1 MISEGSSKPSLE
13 TGEVGGASPFPKEG
27 VEGVSPRSETLV
39 ALDLETTGLN
49 PRSDRIIDVGAVK
62 FRGDEVIGEFRSL
75 VNPRS
80 KLSDFIV
87 SLTGISQSDVD
98 GAPDWNAVR
107 DGLQDFIGG
116 ARLVGHNVEFDVGFL
131 RSHRIRVEKLSYD
144 TEQMARVALPSGPEF
159 GLVRLAQRFGVVH
172 DDPHRALSDALASRD
187 LFLILLARF
196 EAMPVAALARMAALG
211 SRSDW
216 SVSELASNMV
226 AAGDG
231 TDAAVGRLGIDEK
244 ALSARLRLPGRTTSW
259 VESGDDDNAEYSD
272 EHVVQT
278 EMAFLPGGLVEET
291 MPSFEARDG
300 QREMAVAV
308 ARAIADKEKL
318 IVEAGTGIGKSLAYL
333 LPAALMVA
341 GRGGKA
347 VISTNTLNLQE
358 QLLNKDFGTVREIVK
373 RETGVELEA
382 AQLKGRSNYLCI
394 QRWQDAVSQPNHG
407 HSEARVLSQCLNW
420 LGDTDTGDRSE
431 LSLGWDSGIFSRISA
446 EGCPP
451 TTVGGG
457 YPCQGPPCFM
467 LKARSDAHYADVL
480 IVNHALL
487 ISDMAAENNILPP
500 HQVLVIDEAH
510 HLRDVATRH
519 LGFEI
524 RESQFMDDL
533 GALTRSDGMFP
544 RLVRL
549 ATARGGGEEILS
561 SVPDLQRRV
570 MEASDKATLEASR
583 IFEALR
589 DLTGAVTR
597 RERTREMRI
606 LGMTRITS
614 EWRRGVDEPWVML
627 HPALSAVVT
636 GLRTLLDLAG
646 TDGQPDAAVINVNA
660 LYERLRDVNYWLLG
674 LIEEPNENFVYW
686 SSVNQRRNMELQL
699 NGAPLDVS
707 AELRSGLFSQDRA
720 HILTGATISEAGSF
734 ERVQTTLGFDADET
748 LSIGSP
754 FDFKNAALILV
765 PEDIPQPNTPG
776 YNEAVTDAIH
786 DIALATHGR
795 TLALFTA
802 NSALN
807 NTRDVLFNRFKNG
820 ETQVFGQGRDGPAAR
835 VMQLLND
842 TENSVALGAM
852 SLWEGIDLQDASID
866 ALVMTRLP
874 FPVPRDP
881 IHEARSENLE
891 NPFNGYFVPEAVTKF
906 RQGFGRLIRSRNDL
920 GVFVVLDRRI
930 ISKGYGRL
938 FQKSIPRCTVRRVTL
953 GTISEYVEK
962 WLTEESV

>member
-1 MISEGSSKPSLE
+1 MISKNSQSSIPL
-13 TGEVGGASPFPKEG
+13 
-27 VEGVSPRSETLV
+27 SPRAETLV

-49 PRSDRIIDVGAVK
+49 PASDRIIDVGAAK
-62 FRGDEVIGEFRSL
+62 FRGDEKIGQFHSL

-80 KLSDFIV
+80 RLSDFIV
-87 SLTGISQSDVD
+87 SLTGISQQDVD
-98 GAPDWNAVR
+98 VAPDWNEVK
-107 DGLQDFIGG
+107 DELQDFIGD
-116 ARLVGHNVEFDVGFL
+116 ARLVGHNVEFDIGFL
-131 RSHRIRVEKLSYD
+131 RSHRIHVQNLGYD
-144 TEQMARVALPSGPEF
+144 TEQMARVALPGGPEF
-159 GLVRLAQRFGVVH
+159 GLVRLAQRFGVLH
-172 DDPHRALSDALASRD
+172 DAPHRALSDALASRD
-187 LFLILLARF
+187 VFLILLARF
-196 EAMPVAALARMAALG
+196 ETMPTATLTRIASLG
-211 SRSDW
+211 SRSNW
-216 SVSELASNMV
+216 SVSELAANMV

-231 TDAAVGRLGIDEK
+231 TDDVVGRLGIDEEL
-244 ALSARLRLPGRTTSW
+244 LSNRVRLPVRPANWGEGT
-259 VESGDDDNAEYSD
+259 VESDVDHSD

-278 EMAFLPGGLVEET
+278 EMAFLPGGLVEDT
-291 MPSFEARDG
+291 MPAFEPRDG

-308 ARAIADKEKL
+308 ARTIAGRQKM

-341 GRGGKA
+341 GQGGKA

-358 QLLNKDFGTVREIVK
+358 QLLNKDFGTIREIVK
-373 RETGVELEA
+373 RETGAELDA
-382 AQLKGRSNYLCI
+382 VQLKGRSNYLCV
-394 QRWQDAVSQPNHG
+394 QRWRDAVSQSNH
-407 HSEARVLSQCLNW
+407 SQAEARVLSQCLNW
-420 LGDTDTGDRSE
+420 LGHTETGDRSE
-431 LSLGWDSGIFSRISA
+431 LSLGWDTGIFSQLSA

-451 TTVGGG
+451 NLSGGG

-467 LKARSDAHYADVL
+467 LKARSDAQQADVL

-487 ISDMAAENNILPP
+487 ISDMTAENNILPP

-524 RESQFMDDL
+524 RETQFMDDL
-533 GALTRSDGMFP
+533 AALTRTDGMFP
-544 RLVRL
+544 RLIRL
-549 ATARGGGEEILS
+549 ATMRGGGEEVLS
-561 SVPDLQRRV
+561 SVPDLQRRIV
-570 MEASDKATLEASR
+570 ESADKATLESSR
-583 IFEALR
+583 MFEALR
-589 DLTGAVTR
+589 DFTGYVTQ

-627 HPALSAVVT
+627 HPALSTVVT
-636 GLRTLLDLAG
+636 GLRSLLDLAG
-646 TDGQPDAAVINVNA
+646 NDGQPDAAVINVNA
-660 LYERLRDVNYWLLG
+660 LYERLSDVNLWLMA
-674 LIEEPNENFVYW
+674 LIEQPDDNFVYW
-686 SSVNQRRNMELQL
+686 SSVNQRRNMELYL
-699 NGAPLDVS
+699 NGAPLDVA
-707 AELRSGLFSQDRA
+707 AELRSRLFSQDRA
-720 HILTGATISEAGSF
+720 HILTGATISETGSF

-748 LSIGSP
+748 ISIGSP

-776 YNEAVTDAIH
+776 YNEAVTNAIQ
-786 DIALATHGR
+786 DIASATQGR

-807 NTRDVLFNRFKNG
+807 NTRDALFNRFRNT

-842 TENSVALGAM
+842 TNNAVALGAM

-866 ALVMTRLP
+866 SLVMTRLP

-906 RQGFGRLIRSRNDL
+906 RQGFGRLIRSRTDR

-930 ISKGYGRL
+930 IAKRYGRL
-938 FQKSIPRCTVRRVTL
+938 FQKSIPQGTVRRVTL
-953 GTISEYVEK
+953 GTIAEYIEK
-962 WLTEESV
+962 WLAGVPV

>member
-1 MISEGSSKPSLE
+1 M
-13 TGEVGGASPFPKEG
+13 
-27 VEGVSPRSETLV
+27 

-49 PRSDRIIDVGAVK
+49 PASDRIIDVGAVK
-62 FRGDEVIGEFRSL
+62 FRGDEVIGEFHSL

-80 KLSDFIV
+80 RLSDFIV
-87 SLTGISQSDVD
+87 SLTGISQADVD
-98 GAPDWNAVR
+98 EAPDWNAIR
-107 DGLQDFIGG
+107 DDLQEFIGN

-131 RSHRIRVEKLSYD
+131 RSHHIQVEKLSYD
-144 TEQMARVALPSGPEF
+144 TEQMARVALPGGPEF
-159 GLVRLAQRFGVVH
+159 GLVRLAQRFGVLH

-196 EAMPVAALARMAALG
+196 ETMPTATLSRIAELG
-211 SRSDW
+211 SRSNW
-216 SVSELASNMV
+216 SVSELVSNLV

-231 TDAAVGRLGIDEK
+231 TDEVVGRLGIDEEL
-244 ALSARLRLPGRTTSW
+244 LSGRVRLPGRSATWSETV
-259 VESGDDDNAEYSD
+259 VEGEVEYSD
-272 EHVVQT
+272 EHIVQT

-291 MPSFEARDG
+291 MPAFEARDG
-300 QREMAVAV
+300 QREMALAV
-308 ARAIADKEKL
+308 ARAIARHQKL

-333 LPAALMVA
+333 LPTALMVS
-341 GRGGKA
+341 GESGKA

-382 AQLKGRSNYLCI
+382 VQLKGRSNYLCV
-394 QRWQDAVSQPNHG
+394 QRWRDAASQSNH
-407 HSEARVLSQCLNW
+407 SQAEARVLSQCLNW
-420 LGDTDTGDRSE
+420 LGDTETGDRSE
-431 LSLGWDSGIFSRISA
+431 LSLGWDTGIFNRISA

-451 TTVGGG
+451 NISGGG

-467 LKARSDAHYADVL
+467 LKARSDAHQADVL

-487 ISDMAAENNILPP
+487 LSDMMAENNILPA

-524 RESQFMDDL
+524 RETQFMDDL
-533 GALTRSDGMFP
+533 GALTRTDGMFP

-549 ATARGGGEEILS
+549 ATMRGGGEEALS
-561 SVPDLQRRV
+561 SVPELQRRIV
-570 MEASDKATLEASR
+570 EAADKATLESSR
-583 IFEALR
+583 MFESLR
-589 DLTGAVTR
+589 DLTGYVTQ

-614 EWRRGVDEPWVML
+614 EWRRGVDEPWLVL
-627 HPALSAVVT
+627 HPALNTVVT
-636 GLRTLLDLAG
+636 ALRSLLDLASN
-646 TDGQPDAAVINVNA
+646 DGQPDAAIINVNA
-660 LYERLRDVNYWLLG
+660 LYERLRDINHWLVA
-674 LIEEPNENFVYW
+674 LIEQPDENFVYW
-686 SSVNQRRNMELQL
+686 SSVNQRRNMELHL
-699 NGAPLDVS
+699 SGAPLDVA
-707 AELRSGLFSQDRA
+707 AELRAGLFSQDRA

-776 YNEAVTDAIH
+776 YNDAVTNAVH
-786 DIALATHGR
+786 HIALATQGR

-807 NTRDVLFNRFKNG
+807 NTRDVLFNRFKNT

-842 TENSVALGAM
+842 TDNAVALGAM

-866 ALVMTRLP
+866 SLVMTRLP

-906 RQGFGRLIRSRNDL
+906 RQGFGRLIRSRNDR

-930 ISKGYGRL
+930 ISKGYGRA
-938 FQKSIPRCTVRRVTL
+938 FQRSIPQATVRRVTL

-962 WLTEESV
+962 WLAGVPV

>member
-1 MISEGSSKPSLE
+1 MISEGSSKPS
-13 TGEVGGASPFPKEG
+13 FPKEE
-27 VEGVSPRSETLV
+27 VERVSPRSETLV

-49 PRSDRIIDVGAVK
+49 PRNDRIIDVGAVK
-62 FRGDEVIGEFRSL
+62 FRGDEVIGEFRTL
-75 VNPRS
+75 VNPQSR
-80 KLSDFIV
+80 LSDFIV

-107 DGLQDFIGG
+107 DDLQDFIGG

-196 EAMPVAALARMAALG
+196 ESMPVAALARMAALG

-231 TDAAVGRLGIDEK
+231 TDEAVGRLGIDEG
-244 ALSARLRLPGRTTSW
+244 ALSARLRLPGRPTSW
-259 VESGDDDNAEYSD
+259 GETVDDDNAEYSD

-291 MPSFEARDG
+291 MPAFEARDG
-300 QREMAVAV
+300 QREMAVEV
-308 ARAIADKEKL
+308 ARAIADKDKL

-341 GRGGKA
+341 GHGGRA

-373 RETGVELEA
+373 RETGVELDA
-382 AQLKGRSNYLCI
+382 AQLKGRSNYLCV
-394 QRWQDAVSQPNHG
+394 QRWRDAVSQPNHG
-407 HSEARVLSQCLNW
+407 HSDARVLSQCLNW
-420 LGDTDTGDRSE
+420 LGDTETGDRSE
-431 LSLGWDSGIFSRISA
+431 LSLGWDTGIFSRISA

-467 LKARSDAHYADVL
+467 LKARSDAHQADVL

-549 ATARGGGEEILS
+549 ATARGGGEEALS

-570 MEASDKATLEASR
+570 IEAADKAMLEASR
-583 IFEALR
+583 VFEALR
-589 DLTGAVTR
+589 DLTSSVTR
-597 RERTREMRI
+597 RERMREMRI

-660 LYERLRDVNYWLLG
+660 LYERLRDVNYWLLA

-699 NGAPLDVS
+699 NGAPLDVA
-707 AELRSGLFSQDRA
+707 AELRAGLFSQDRA
-720 HILTGATISEAGSF
+720 HVLTGATISEAGSF
-734 ERVQTTLGFDADET
+734 ERVQTTLGFDADDT

-776 YNEAVTDAIH
+776 YNEAVTDAVH
-786 DIALATHGR
+786 DIAVATHGR

-807 NTRDVLFNRFKNG
+807 NTRDVLFNRFKNS
-820 ETQVFGQGRDGPAAR
+820 ETQVFGQGRDGPATR

-906 RQGFGRLIRSRNDL
+906 RQGFGRLIRSRNDR
-920 GVFVVLDRRI
+920 GVLW
-930 ISKGYGRL
+930 
-938 FQKSIPRCTVRRVTL
+938 C
-953 GTISEYVEK
+953 
-962 WLTEESV
+962 

>member
-1 MISEGSSKPSLE
+1 M
-13 TGEVGGASPFPKEG
+13 
-27 VEGVSPRSETLV
+27 

-49 PRSDRIIDVGAVK
+49 SASDRIIDVGAVK
-62 FRGDEVIGEFRSL
+62 FRGDEVIGEFHSL

-80 KLSDFIV
+80 RLSDFIV
-87 SLTGISQSDVD
+87 SLTGISQADVD
-98 GAPDWNAVR
+98 EAPDWNAIR
-107 DGLQDFIGG
+107 DDLRDFIGD

-131 RSHRIRVEKLSYD
+131 RSNHIYVEKLSYD
-144 TEQMARVALPSGPEF
+144 TEQMARVVLPAGPEF
-159 GLVRLAQRFGVVH
+159 GLVRLAQRFGVLH

-196 EAMPVAALARMAALG
+196 EAMPTAALTRIAALG
-211 SRSDW
+211 SRSNW

-226 AAGDG
+226 VAGDG
-231 TDAAVGRLGIDEK
+231 TDEVVGRLGIDEDS
-244 ALSARLRLPGRTTSW
+244 LNARLRLPGRPSSW
-259 VESGDDDNAEYSD
+259 GEDGDESDTEHSD

-291 MPSFEARDG
+291 MPAFEAREG

-308 ARAIADKEKL
+308 ARAIAGRQKL

-341 GRGGKA
+341 GQGGKA

-358 QLLNKDFGTVREIVK
+358 QLLNKDFATVREIVR
-373 RETGVELEA
+373 RETGMELDA
-382 AQLKGRSNYLCI
+382 VQLKGRSNYLCV
-394 QRWQDAVSQPNHG
+394 QRWRDAVTQSNHG
-407 HSEARVLSQCLNW
+407 QADARVLSQCLNW
-420 LGDTDTGDRSE
+420 LGDTETGDRSE
-431 LSLGWDSGIFSRISA
+431 LSLGWDTGIFSRISA

-451 TTVGGG
+451 NVSGGG
-457 YPCQGPPCFM
+457 YPCQGPPCFL
-467 LKARSDAHYADVL
+467 LKARSDAQQADIL

-487 ISDMAAENNILPP
+487 LSDMTAENNILPP

-524 RESQFMDDL
+524 RETQFMDDL
-533 GALTRSDGMFP
+533 GALTRTDGMFP

-549 ATARGGGEEILS
+549 ATMRGGAEEVLS
-561 SVPDLQRRV
+561 SVPDLQRRIV
-570 MEASDKATLEASR
+570 EAADKTTLESSR
-583 IFEALR
+583 MFEALR
-589 DLTGAVTR
+589 ELTRYVTQ

-614 EWRRGVDEPWVML
+614 EWRRGVDEPWVTL
-627 HPALSAVVT
+627 HPALTAVVT
-636 GLRTLLDLAG
+636 GLKSLLDLAG
-646 TDGQPDAAVINVNA
+646 NDAQPDAAIINVNA
-660 LYERLRDVNYWLLG
+660 LYERLREVNQYLFALV
-674 LIEEPNENFVYW
+674 EEPSDNFVYW
-686 SSVNQRRNMELQL
+686 SSVNQRRNMELHL
-699 NGAPLDVS
+699 SGAPLDVA
-707 AELRSGLFSQDRA
+707 AELRAGLFSQDRA

-734 ERVQTTLGFDADET
+734 ERMQTTLGFDADEK

-776 YNEAVTDAIH
+776 YNEAVTSAVH
-786 DIALATHGR
+786 DIASATQGR

-807 NTRDVLFNRFKNG
+807 STRDALFNRFKNTD
-820 ETQVFGQGRDGPAAR
+820 TQVFGQGRDGPATR

-842 TENSVALGAM
+842 TDNAVALGAM

-866 ALVMTRLP
+866 SLVMTRLP

-891 NPFNGYFVPEAVTKF
+891 NPFGGYFVPEAVTKF
-906 RQGFGRLIRSRNDL
+906 RQGFGRLIRSRTDR

-938 FQKSIPRCTVRRVTL
+938 FQKSIPQSTVRRVTL

-962 WLTEESV
+962 WLAGVPV

>member
-1 MISEGSSKPSLE
+1 M
-13 TGEVGGASPFPKEG
+13 
-27 VEGVSPRSETLV
+27 

-49 PRSDRIIDVGAVK
+49 SASDRIIDVGAVK
-62 FRGDEVIGEFRSL
+62 FRGDEVVGKFHSL

-80 KLSDFIV
+80 RLSDFIV
-87 SLTGISQSDVD
+87 TLTGISQADVD
-98 GAPDWNAVR
+98 EAPDWNAIR
-107 DGLQDFIGG
+107 DDLQDFIGD
-116 ARLVGHNVEFDVGFL
+116 ARLVGHNVEFDVRFL
-131 RSHRIRVEKLSYD
+131 RSNHIYVEELSYD
-144 TEQMARVALPSGPEF
+144 TEQMARVALPGGPEF
-159 GLVRLAQRFGVVH
+159 GLVRLTQRFGVLH

-196 EAMPVAALARMAALG
+196 EAMPTAALTRIAALG
-211 SRSDW
+211 SRSNW

-226 AAGDG
+226 VAGDG
-231 TDAAVGRLGIDEK
+231 TDDVEGRLGIDEDS
-244 ALSARLRLPGRTTSW
+244 LSARLRLPGRPSSW
-259 VESGDDDNAEYSD
+259 GEVGDESDAEHSD

-291 MPSFEARDG
+291 MPAFEAREG

-308 ARAIADKEKL
+308 ARAIAGRQKL

-341 GRGGKA
+341 GQGGKA

-358 QLLNKDFGTVREIVK
+358 QLLNKDFATVREIVR
-373 RETGVELEA
+373 RETGVELDA
-382 AQLKGRSNYLCI
+382 VQLKGRSNYLCV
-394 QRWQDAVSQPNHG
+394 QRWRDAVSQSNHG
-407 HSEARVLSQCLNW
+407 QADARVLSQCLNW
-420 LGDTDTGDRSE
+420 LGETETGDRSE
-431 LSLGWDSGIFSRISA
+431 LSLGWDTGIFSRLSA

-451 TTVGGG
+451 YVSGGG
-457 YPCQGPPCFM
+457 YPCQGPPCFL
-467 LKARSDAHYADVL
+467 LKARSNAQQADIL

-487 ISDMAAENNILPP
+487 LSDMMAENNILPP

-524 RESQFMDDL
+524 RETQFTDDL
-533 GALTRSDGMFP
+533 GALTRTDGMFP

-549 ATARGGGEEILS
+549 ATMRGGDKEVLS
-561 SVPDLQRRV
+561 SVPDLQRRIV
-570 MEASDKATLEASR
+570 ESADKATLEASR
-583 IFEALR
+583 MFEALR
-589 DLTGAVTR
+589 ELTGYVTQ

-614 EWRRGVDEPWVML
+614 EWRRGVDEPWVTL

-636 GLRTLLDLAG
+636 GLRSLLDLAG
-646 TDGQPDAAVINVNA
+646 NDAQPDAAIINVNA
-660 LYERLRDVNYWLLG
+660 LYERLREVNQYLFALV
-674 LIEEPNENFVYW
+674 EEPSDNFVYW
-686 SSVNQRRNMELQL
+686 SSVNQRRNMELHL
-699 NGAPLDVS
+699 SGAPLDVA
-707 AELRSGLFSQDRA
+707 AELRAGLFSQDRA

-734 ERVQTTLGFDADET
+734 ERMQTTLGFDADET

-776 YNEAVTDAIH
+776 YNEAVTSAVH
-786 DIALATHGR
+786 DIASATQGR
-795 TLALFTA
+795 TLTLFTA

-807 NTRDVLFNRFKNG
+807 STRDALFNRFKNTD
-820 ETQVFGQGRDGPAAR
+820 TQVFGQGRDGPATR

-842 TENSVALGAM
+842 TDNAVALGAM

-866 ALVMTRLP
+866 SLVMTRLP

-891 NPFNGYFVPEAVTKF
+891 NPFGGYFVPEAVTKF
-906 RQGFGRLIRSRNDL
+906 RQGFGRLIRSRTDR

-938 FQKSIPRCTVRRVTL
+938 FQKSIPQSTVRRVTL

-962 WLTEESV
+962 WLAGVPV

>member
-1 MISEGSSKPSLE
+1 M
-13 TGEVGGASPFPKEG
+13 
-27 VEGVSPRSETLV
+27 

-49 PRSDRIIDVGAVK
+49 SASDRIIDVGAVK
-62 FRGDEVIGEFRSL
+62 FRGDEVIGEFHSL

-80 KLSDFIV
+80 RLSDFIV
-87 SLTGISQSDVD
+87 SLTGISQADVD
-98 GAPDWNAVR
+98 EAPDWNAIR
-107 DGLQDFIGG
+107 DDLRDFIGD

-131 RSHRIRVEKLSYD
+131 RSNHIYVEKLSYD
-144 TEQMARVALPSGPEF
+144 TEQMARVALPGGPEF
-159 GLVRLAQRFGVVH
+159 GLVRLAQRFGVLH

-196 EAMPVAALARMAALG
+196 EAMPTAALTRIAALG
-211 SRSDW
+211 SRSNW

-226 AAGDG
+226 VAGDG
-231 TDAAVGRLGIDEK
+231 TDEVVGRLGIDEDS
-244 ALSARLRLPGRTTSW
+244 LNARLRLPGRRSSW
-259 VESGDDDNAEYSD
+259 GEDGDESDTEHSD

-291 MPSFEARDG
+291 MPAFEAREG

-308 ARAIADKEKL
+308 ARAIAGRQKL

-341 GRGGKA
+341 GQGGKA

-358 QLLNKDFGTVREIVK
+358 QLLNKDFATVREIVR
-373 RETGVELEA
+373 RETGVELDA
-382 AQLKGRSNYLCI
+382 VQLKGRSNYLCV
-394 QRWQDAVSQPNHG
+394 QRWRDAVTQSNHG
-407 HSEARVLSQCLNW
+407 QADARVLSQCLNW
-420 LGDTDTGDRSE
+420 LGDTETGDRSE
-431 LSLGWDSGIFSRISA
+431 LSLGWDTGIFSRISA

-451 TTVGGG
+451 NVSGGG
-457 YPCQGPPCFM
+457 YPCQGPPCFL
-467 LKARSDAHYADVL
+467 LKARSDAQQADIL

-487 ISDMAAENNILPP
+487 LSDMTAENNILPP

-524 RESQFMDDL
+524 RETQFMDDL
-533 GALTRSDGMFP
+533 GALTRTDGMFP

-549 ATARGGGEEILS
+549 ATMRGGAEEVLS
-561 SVPDLQRRV
+561 SVPDLQRRIV
-570 MEASDKATLEASR
+570 EAADKTTLESSR
-583 IFEALR
+583 MFEALR
-589 DLTGAVTR
+589 ELTRYVTQ

-614 EWRRGVDEPWVML
+614 EWRRGVDEPWVTL
-627 HPALSAVVT
+627 HPALTAVVT
-636 GLRTLLDLAG
+636 GLKSLLDLAG
-646 TDGQPDAAVINVNA
+646 NDAQPDAAIINVNA
-660 LYERLRDVNYWLLG
+660 LYERLREVNQYLFALV
-674 LIEEPNENFVYW
+674 EEPSDNFVYW
-686 SSVNQRRNMELQL
+686 SSVNQRRNMELHL
-699 NGAPLDVS
+699 SGAPLDVA
-707 AELRSGLFSQDRA
+707 AELRAGLFSQDRA

-748 LSIGSP
+748 LNIGSP

-776 YNEAVTDAIH
+776 YNEAVTSAVH
-786 DIALATHGR
+786 DVASATQGR

-807 NTRDVLFNRFKNG
+807 STRDALFNRFKNTD
-820 ETQVFGQGRDGPAAR
+820 TQVFGQGRDGPATR

-842 TENSVALGAM
+842 TDNAVALGAM

-866 ALVMTRLP
+866 SLVMTRLP

-891 NPFNGYFVPEAVTKF
+891 NPFGGYFVPEAVTKF
-906 RQGFGRLIRSRNDL
+906 RQGFGRLIRSRTDR

-938 FQKSIPRCTVRRVTL
+938 FQKSIPQSTVRRVTL
-953 GTISEYVEK
+953 GTVSEYVEK
-962 WLTEESV
+962 WLAGVPV

>member
-1 MISEGSSKPSLE
+1 M
-13 TGEVGGASPFPKEG
+13 
-27 VEGVSPRSETLV
+27 
-39 ALDLETTGLN
+39 DLETTGLN
-49 PRSDRIIDVGAVK
+49 PASDRIIDVGAAK
-62 FRGDEVIGEFRSL
+62 FRGDEQIGEFHSL

-80 KLSDFIV
+80 RLSDFIV
-87 SLTGISQSDVD
+87 SLTGISQADVD
-98 GAPDWNAVR
+98 AAPDWNAVR
-107 DGLQDFIGG
+107 DDLQEFIGD

-131 RSHRIRVEKLSYD
+131 RSHYIRVEKLSYD
-144 TEQMARVALPSGPEF
+144 TEQMARVALPAGPEF
-159 GLVRLAQRFGVVH
+159 GLVRLAQRFGVGH

-196 EAMPVAALARMAALG
+196 EAMPIAALSRIEALG
-211 SRSDW
+211 SRSNW
-216 SVSELASNMV
+216 SVSELASNLV

-231 TDAAVGRLGIDEK
+231 TEEVVGRLGIDEQS
-244 ALSARLRLPGRTTSW
+244 LGARLRLPIRPSSW
-259 VESGDDDNAEYSD
+259 GEVGDESEPEYSD

-291 MPSFEARDG
+291 MPAFEARDG

-308 ARAIADKEKL
+308 ARAIAGQQKL

-341 GRGGKA
+341 GQGGKA

-373 RETGVELEA
+373 RETGVELDA
-382 AQLKGRSNYLCI
+382 VQLKGRSNYLCV
-394 QRWQDAVSQPNHG
+394 QRWRDAVSQPNQSQ
-407 HSEARVLSQCLNW
+407 SEARVLSQCLNW
-420 LGDTDTGDRSE
+420 LRETETGDRSE
-431 LSLGWDSGIFSRISA
+431 LSLGWDTGIFSRLSA

-451 TTVGGG
+451 NVSGGG

-467 LKARSDAHYADVL
+467 LKARSDAHQADVL

-524 RESQFMDDL
+524 RETQFMDDL
-533 GALTRSDGMFP
+533 GVLTRTDGMFP

-549 ATARGGGEEILS
+549 ATMRGGGEEVLS
-561 SVPDLQRRV
+561 SVPDLQRRIV
-570 MEASDKATLEASR
+570 DAADKATLESNR
-583 IFEALR
+583 MFEALR
-589 DLTGAVTR
+589 DLTGYVTQ

-627 HPALSAVVT
+627 HPALSTVVT
-636 GLRTLLDLAG
+636 GLRSLLDLAG
-646 TDGQPDAAVINVNA
+646 NDGQPDAAIINVNA
-660 LYERLRDVNYWLLG
+660 LYERLRDINNWLMA
-674 LIEEPNENFVYW
+674 LIEQPDENFVYW
-686 SSVNQRRNMELQL
+686 SSVNQRRNMELHL
-699 NGAPLDVS
+699 NGAPLDV
-707 AELRSGLFSQDRA
+707 ATELRAGLFSQDRA

-776 YNEAVTDAIH
+776 YNEAVTNAVH
-786 DIALATHGR
+786 DIASATQGR
-795 TLALFTA
+795 TLTLFTA

-807 NTRDVLFNRFKNG
+807 NTRDALFNRFKNTD
-820 ETQVFGQGRDGPAAR
+820 TQVFGQGRDGPAAR

-842 TENSVALGAM
+842 TENAVALGAM

-866 ALVMTRLP
+866 SLVMTRLP

-906 RQGFGRLIRSRNDL
+906 RQGFGRLIRSRTDR

-930 ISKGYGRL
+930 ISKRYGRL
-938 FQKSIPRCTVRRVTL
+938 FQKSIPQGTVRRVTL

-962 WLTEESV
+962 WLAGVPV

>member
-1 MISEGSSKPSLE
+1 MVSRQSQELR
-13 TGEVGGASPFPKEG
+13 A
-27 VEGVSPRSETLV
+27 VSPRSELLV

-49 PRSDRIIDVGAVK
+49 SASDRIIDVGAVK
-62 FRGDEVIGEFRSL
+62 FRGDEQIGVFHSL
-75 VNPRS
+75 VNPRVR
-80 KLSDFIV
+80 LPEFIV
-87 SLTGISQSDVD
+87 SLTGITQRDVD

-107 DGLQDFIGG
+107 DDLRDFIGG

-131 RSHRIRVEKLSYD
+131 RSHGIRVEQLSYD
-144 TEQMARVALPSGPEF
+144 TEQMARVVFPRGPEF
-159 GLVRLAQRFGVVH
+159 GLGRLAQRFGVLH

-187 LFLILLARF
+187 LFLIFLKKF
-196 EAMPVAALARMAALG
+196 EEMPVGALARIAQLG
-211 SRSDW
+211 SRSGW
-216 SVSELASNMV
+216 SLSELATNMV
-226 AAGDG
+226 SAGDG
-231 TDAAVGRLGIDEK
+231 IEEMVGRLGVDEES
-244 ALSARLRLPGRTTSW
+244 LGERLRLPGRFTSW
-259 VESGDDDNAEYSD
+259 GEPSGEDDSEVSE

-278 EMAFLPGGLVEET
+278 EMAFLPGGLVESN
-291 MPSFEARDG
+291 MAAYEAREG

-308 ARAIADKEKL
+308 AQAIAGREKL
-318 IVEAGTGIGKSLAYL
+318 MVEAGTGIGKSLAYL

-341 GRGGKA
+341 NTGGRA

-358 QLLNKDFGTVREIVK
+358 QLLNKDFPTVREIVK
-373 RETGVELEA
+373 RETGVELDA
-382 AQLKGRSNYLCI
+382 VQLKGRSNYLCV
-394 QRWQDAVSQPNHG
+394 QRWRDAVSQPNHG
-407 HSEARVLSQCLNW
+407 QSEARVLSQCLNW
-420 LGDTDTGDRSE
+420 LGETETGDRSE
-431 LSLGWDSGIFSRISA
+431 LSLGWDTGIFSRLSA

-451 TTVGGG
+451 TTSGGG
-457 YPCQGPPCFM
+457 FPCQGPPCFM
-467 LKARSDAHYADVL
+467 LKARANAQHADVL

-510 HLRDVATRH
+510 HLKDVATRH

-549 ATARGGGEEILS
+549 ATMRSGGEEVLS

-570 MEASDKATLEASR
+570 VEAGDKATLEVSR
-583 IFEALR
+583 MFDALR
-589 DLTGAVTR
+589 DLTGYVTR

-606 LGMTRITS
+606 LGMTRITQ
-614 EWRRGVDEPWVML
+614 EWHRGVDEHWISL
-627 HPALSAVVT
+627 RPALNSVVT
-636 GLRTLLDLAG
+636 GLRSLLDLAS
-646 TDGQPDAAVINVNA
+646 TDSGQPDAAIINVNA
-660 LYERLRDVNYWLLG
+660 LYERLRDVNMWLMF
-674 LIEEPNENFVYW
+674 LIEQPDENFVYW

-707 AELRSGLFSQDRA
+707 AQLRAGLFSQDRA
-720 HILTGATISEAGSF
+720 HVLTGATISDGGSF
-734 ERVQTTLGFDADET
+734 ERTKTALGFDADAE

-776 YNEAVTDAIH
+776 YNEAVTSAVH
-786 DIALATHGR
+786 DIAVATKGR

-807 NTRDVLFNRFKNG
+807 TTRDVLFNRFKNT
-820 ETQVFGQGRDGPAAR
+820 ETQVFGQGRDGPASR

-842 TENSVALGAM
+842 ADDAVALGAM
-852 SLWEGIDLQDASID
+852 SLWEGIDLQDASINS
-866 ALVMTRLP
+866 LVMTRLP

-906 RQGFGRLIRSRNDL
+906 RQGFGRLIRSRSDR

-930 ISKGYGRL
+930 ISKAYGRL
-938 FQKSIPRCTVRRVTL
+938 FQKSIPQGTVRRVTL
-953 GTISEYVEK
+953 RTLPEYVKK
-962 WLTEESV
+962 WLSGIPV

>member
-1 MISEGSSKPSLE
+1 M
-13 TGEVGGASPFPKEG
+13 
-27 VEGVSPRSETLV
+27 

-49 PRSDRIIDVGAVK
+49 PSSDRIIDVGAVK
-62 FRGDEVIGEFRSL
+62 FRGDEVVREFHSL

-80 KLSDFIV
+80 RLSDFIV
-87 SLTGISQSDVD
+87 SLTGISQADVD

-107 DGLQDFIGG
+107 DDLQEFIGD

-131 RSHRIRVEKLSYD
+131 RSHHIHVEKLSYD
-144 TEQMARVALPSGPEF
+144 TEQMARVALPGGPEF
-159 GLVRLAQRFGVVH
+159 GLVRLAQRFGVLH

-196 EAMPVAALARMAALG
+196 EAMPTVALTRFAALG
-211 SRSDW
+211 SRSNW
-216 SVSELASNMV
+216 SVSELASNIV
-226 AAGDG
+226 AAGGG
-231 TDAAVGRLGIDEK
+231 TDEVVGRLGIDEEL
-244 ALSARLRLPGRTTSW
+244 LSDRVRLPGRPATW
-259 VESGDDDNAEYSD
+259 GEGAIEYEGGFSD

-278 EMAFLPGGLVEET
+278 EMAFLPGGLVEEI
-291 MPSFEARDG
+291 MPAFEARDG
-300 QREMAVAV
+300 QREMASAV
-308 ARAIADKEKL
+308 ARTIAGQQKL

-341 GRGGKA
+341 GQGGKA

-373 RETGVELEA
+373 RETSMELDA
-382 AQLKGRSNYLCI
+382 VQLKGRSNYLCV
-394 QRWQDAVSQPNHG
+394 QRWRDAVSQSNHSQ
-407 HSEARVLSQCLNW
+407 SEARVLSQCLNW
-420 LGDTDTGDRSE
+420 LGDTKTGDRSE
-431 LSLGWDSGIFSRISA
+431 LSLGRDTGIFSRLSA

-451 TTVGGG
+451 NVSGGG

-467 LKARSDAHYADVL
+467 LKARSDAHQADVL

-487 ISDMAAENNILPP
+487 ISDMTAENNILPP

-524 RESQFMDDL
+524 RETQFMDDL
-533 GALTRSDGMFP
+533 STLTRTDGMFP

-549 ATARGGGEEILS
+549 ATMRGGGEEALS
-561 SVPDLQRRV
+561 SVPDLHLRIV
-570 MEASDKATLEASR
+570 EAADKATLESSR
-583 IFEALR
+583 MFEALR
-589 DLTGAVTR
+589 DLTVSVMQ

-606 LGMTRITS
+606 LGITRITS

-627 HPALSAVVT
+627 HPALSVVVT
-636 GLRTLLDLAG
+636 GLRSLLDLAG
-646 TDGQPDAAVINVNA
+646 NDGQPDAAIINVNA
-660 LYERLRDVNYWLLG
+660 LYERLRDANHWLMALV
-674 LIEEPNENFVYW
+674 EQPDENFVYW
-686 SSVNQRRNMELQL
+686 SSVNQRRNMELHL
-699 NGAPLDVS
+699 SGAPLDVA
-707 AELRSGLFSQDRA
+707 AELRAGLFSQDRA

-734 ERVQTTLGFDADET
+734 ERVQTTLGFDADEA

-776 YNEAVTDAIH
+776 YNEAVTNAVH

-807 NTRDVLFNRFKNG
+807 STRDALFNRFKNT

-842 TENSVALGAM
+842 TDNAVALGAM

-866 ALVMTRLP
+866 SLVMTRLP

-891 NPFNGYFVPEAVTKF
+891 SPFKGYFLPEAVTKF
-906 RQGFGRLIRSRNDL
+906 RQGFGRLIRSRTDR

-930 ISKGYGRL
+930 ISKPYGRL
-938 FQKSIPRCTVRRVTL
+938 FQRSIPQGTVRRVTL

-962 WLTEESV
+962 WLAGVPV

>member
-1 MISEGSSKPSLE
+1 MSDSRALISKSSQISIP
-13 TGEVGGASPFPKEG
+13 
-27 VEGVSPRSETLV
+27 VSPRAEILV

-49 PRSDRIIDVGAVK
+49 AASDRIIDVGAAK
-62 FRGDEVIGEFRSL
+62 FRGDEKIGEFHSL

-80 KLSDFIV
+80 RLSDFIV
-87 SLTGISQSDVD
+87 SLTGISQADVD
-98 GAPDWNAVR
+98 KAPDWNAIR
-107 DGLQDFIGG
+107 DDLRGFIGD

-131 RSHRIRVEKLSYD
+131 RSHHISVEKLSYD
-144 TEQMARVALPSGPEF
+144 TEQMARVALPAGPEF
-159 GLVRLAQRFGVVH
+159 GLVRLAQRFGVGH

-187 LFLILLARF
+187 LFLILLERF
-196 EAMPVAALARMAALG
+196 EAMPKAALTRIAWLG
-211 SRSDW
+211 SRSNW
-216 SVSELASNMV
+216 SLSELASNMV

-231 TDAAVGRLGIDEK
+231 TDEVVGRLGINEE
-244 ALSARLRLPGRTTSW
+244 LLRNRVRLQGRPATW
-259 VESGDDDNAEYSD
+259 GEGVVEGEAERSD
-272 EHVVQT
+272 EHIVQT

-291 MPSFEARDG
+291 MPAFEARDG

-308 ARAIADKEKL
+308 ASAIAGQQKL

-333 LPAALMVA
+333 LPTALMVA
-341 GRGGKA
+341 GQGGKA

-358 QLLNKDFGTVREIVK
+358 QLLNKDFGTVRQIVK
-373 RETGVELEA
+373 RETGVELDA
-382 AQLKGRSNYLCI
+382 VQLKGRSNYLCV
-394 QRWQDAVSQPNHG
+394 QRWQDAVSQSNH
-407 HSEARVLSQCLNW
+407 SQPEARVLSQCLNW
-420 LGDTDTGDRSE
+420 LGETETGDRSE
-431 LSLGWDSGIFSRISA
+431 LSLGRDAGIFSRLSA

-451 TTVGGG
+451 NVSGGG

-467 LKARSDAHYADVL
+467 LKARSDAHHADVL

-487 ISDMAAENNILPP
+487 ISDMVAENNILPP

-524 RESQFMDDL
+524 RETQYMDDL
-533 GALTRSDGMFP
+533 GALTRTDGMFT

-549 ATARGGGEEILS
+549 ATMRGGGEEALS
-561 SVPDLQRRV
+561 SVPDLQRRIV
-570 MEASDKATLEASR
+570 EAADKATLESSR
-583 IFEALR
+583 MFEALR
-589 DLTGAVTR
+589 DLTGYVTQ

-606 LGMTRITS
+606 LGMTRIMS
-614 EWRRGVDEPWVML
+614 EWRRGVDEPWLML

-636 GLRTLLDLAG
+636 GLRMLLDLAG
-646 TDGQPDAAVINVNA
+646 NDSQPDAAIINVNA
-660 LYERLRDVNYWLLG
+660 LYERLRDINHWLMA
-674 LIEEPNENFVYW
+674 LIEQPDENFVYW
-686 SSVNQRRNMELQL
+686 SSVNQRRNMELHL
-699 NGAPLDVS
+699 SGAPLDVAS
-707 AELRSGLFSQDRA
+707 ELRSGLFNQDCA

-748 LSIGSP
+748 FSIGSP

-776 YNEAVTDAIH
+776 YNEAVTNAIH
-786 DIALATHGR
+786 DIALATQGR

-802 NSALN
+802 NTALN
-807 NTRDVLFNRFKNG
+807 NTRDALFNRFKNT
-820 ETQVFGQGRDGPAAR
+820 ESKVFGQGRDGPAAR

-842 TENSVALGAM
+842 TENAVALGAM

-866 ALVMTRLP
+866 SLVMTRLP

-881 IHEARSENLE
+881 IHEARSENLK

-906 RQGFGRLIRSRNDL
+906 RQGFGRLIRSRTDR

-938 FQKSIPRCTVRRVTL
+938 FQKSIPQCTVRRVTL
-953 GTISEYVEK
+953 GTIPEYVEK
-962 WLTEESV
+962 WLAGVPV